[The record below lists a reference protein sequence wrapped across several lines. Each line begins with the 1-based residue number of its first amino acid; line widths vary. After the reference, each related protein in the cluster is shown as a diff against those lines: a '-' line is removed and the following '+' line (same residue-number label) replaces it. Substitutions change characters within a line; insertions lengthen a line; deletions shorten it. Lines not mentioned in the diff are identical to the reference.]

1 MAKFTAKTKDIKD
14 LLDEQPKKTIM
25 IPSNPNIKPEKDFKT
40 VTINGYNIRIKC
52 GEYVEVPES
61 VAEILINSSKAIAEI
76 NKKYSDMTTGGG
88 RNLSKPEPLPE
99 E

>member
-1 MAKFTAKTKDIKD
+1 MAKFVSKAKDIKE

-25 IPSNPNIKPEKDFKT
+25 VPSTVGLPPEKDFKT
-40 VTINGYNIRIKC
+40 VTINGYNYRIKC

-88 RNLSKPEPLPE
+88 RNLSKPEPQAE

>member
-1 MAKFTAKTKDIKD
+1 MN
-14 LLDEQPKKTIM
+14 EQPKKTIM
-25 IPSNPNIKPEKDFKT
+25 VPSTPGLAPEKDFKT
-40 VTINGYNIRIKC
+40 VTINGYNYRIKC

-61 VAEILINSSKAIAEI
+61 VAEILMNSSKAIAEI
-76 NKKYSDMTTGGG
+76 NRKYADMTTGGG